1 MEEREALI
9 EQMKEKLDEYRNQA
23 DELSKRQDVAS
34 VQELI
39 DCCQKMNFLFQE
51 IKRLQELKVP
61 AYEI

>member
-1 MEEREALI
+1 MEEISI
-9 EQMKEKLDEYRNQA
+9 EEMQVKLEEYRNMA
-23 DELSKRQDVAS
+23 NELAKRQDVAS